1 MRLAATTATASTV
14 AAASLIVLFFLS
26 SATTTA
32 VSAWTNTNTNTQG
45 IASTSRTTTTTSMSA
60 SFTTIGSSNKPK
72 PVLPI
77 PDPIF
82 SDVPGT
88 WAYDTMS
95 RRVDEEILQRTYEDN
110 KETWETKEFAGVLKR
125 FQALR
130 TELQNAAK
138 TKLALPPPPPKGC
151 SALRQTEWDEW
162 KQILDP
168 FVSKGDTWLEAP
180 WMVTEFYVY
189 RRLLVDVIGYWD
201 EFDRFAN
208 GNSALLHFNSGDE
221 TKPVK
226 NPGYL
231 YDPFS
236 PQKRA
241 GLESSVA
248 SAESVMAKI
257 NNLVDNNNNYNN
269 NDDDDDD
276 NESSDSIDQGTKL
289 AASIALWGNKMDLSL
304 WPADTKTATQDIFS
318 AILDKAQEG
327 LLHDDSPGLVEHCEK
342 LRAKGGG
349 NVDIIVDNAGFELIT
364 DLALGQY
371 LVESGI
377 AKCVTFQLKSHP
389 TFVSDA
395 LELDLLEHVNHY
407 ADMEDASYPNAKIS
421 GSKWKGFL
429 KDGKWKCSENNFWVQ
444 AFPMWEMTE
453 PLWTDMH
460 ERCDLAFVKGDANY
474 RRLLGDCQWDMS
486 EASFQDVVGNYFP
499 CPICALRTLKAE
511 IGCGMDAEQVK
522 RAKSLDDNWQTN
534 GRFGVLQFGS
544 GC

>member
-1 MRLAATTATASTV
+1 MRSAGATAT
-14 AAASLIVLFFLS
+14 AAASLTVLFLL

-32 VSAWTNTNTNTQG
+32 SAWTNNRNTQG
-45 IASTSRTTTTTSMSA
+45 IPSRATNRATATKMSA
-60 SFTTIGSSNKPK
+60 SSTAATGSKPK
-72 PVLPI
+72 PKLPI
-77 PDPIF
+77 PDPIC

-110 KETWETKEFAGVLKR
+110 KETWKTEEFSGILQR
-125 FQALR
+125 FEDLR
-130 TELQNAAK
+130 KILQNASA
-138 TKLALPPPPPKGC
+138 TKVAFPPAPPEG
-151 SALRQTEWDEW
+151 SSDLRQTEWDEW

-189 RRLLVDVIGYWD
+189 RKLLVDVIGYWD
-201 EFDRFAN
+201 EFDRF
-208 GNSALLHFNSGDE
+208 GGDAE
-221 TKPVK
+221 AK

-231 YDPFS
+231 YDPFA

-248 SAESVMAKI
+248 SAEGVMAKI
-257 NNLVDNNNNYNN
+257 NNLVDT
-269 NDDDDDD
+269 DDG
-276 NESSDSIDQGTKL
+276 IDQGTRL

-304 WPADTKTATQDIFS
+304 WPADTKTATKDIFS
-318 AILDKAQEG
+318 AILDKATEG
-327 LLHDDSPGLVEHCEK
+327 LLHDDSSSLVEHCEK

-395 LELDLLEHVNHY
+395 LEKDLLEHVNHY
-407 ADMEDASYPNAKIS
+407 AEMDEAAYPNAKLS
-421 GSKWKGFL
+421 GSKWKAFL
-429 KDGKWKCSENNFWVQ
+429 EDGRWKCSENNFWVQ
-444 AFPMWEMTE
+444 AFPMWDMTE
-453 PLWTDMH
+453 PLWSDMH

-486 EASFQDVVGNYFP
+486 GASFQDVVGNYFP
-499 CPICALRTLKAE
+499 CPVCALRTLKAE
-511 IGCGMDAEQVK
+511 IGCGMDADQVE
-522 RAKSLDDNWQTN
+522 RAASLDENWQTN

>member
-1 MRLAATTATASTV
+1 MRFTAATTAR
-14 AAASLIVLFFLS
+14 SLTVLFLLS
-26 SATTTA
+26 AITTTA
-32 VSAWTNTNTNTQG
+32 SAWTNTKG
-45 IASTSRTTTTTSMSA
+45 IPTRTSTAQMATSSIA
-60 SFTTIGSSNKPK
+60 ADSSSKPK
-72 PVLPI
+72 PKLPI
-77 PDPIF
+77 PDPIC
-82 SDVPGT
+82 SNVPGT

-110 KETWETKEFAGVLKR
+110 KEIWETKEFAGILQR
-125 FQALR
+125 FQDLR
-130 TELQNAAK
+130 NELQSAST
-138 TKLALPPPPPKGC
+138 TKLALPPAPPKGC
-151 SALRQTEWDEW
+151 SDIRQTEWDEW

-168 FVSKGDTWLEAP
+168 FVSKEDTWLEAP

-201 EFDRFAN
+201 EFDRFEE
-208 GNSALLHFNSGDE
+208 SG
-221 TKPVK
+221 TVK

-231 YDPFS
+231 YDPFA

-257 NNLVDNNNNYNN
+257 NNLVDSGGENG
-269 NDDDDDD
+269 D
-276 NESSDSIDQGTKL
+276 IDQGTKL
-289 AASIALWGNKMDLSL
+289 ATSIALWGNKMDLSL
-304 WPADTKTATQDIFS
+304 WPADTKTATKDIFS

-327 LLHDDSPGLVEHCEK
+327 LLHDDSSGLVEHCEK

-395 LELDLLEHVNHY
+395 LEKDLLEHVNHY
-407 ADMEDASYPNAKIS
+407 AEMDDAYPNAKIS
-421 GSKWKGFL
+421 GSKWKSFL
-429 KDGKWKCSENNFWVQ
+429 ENGSWKCSENNFWVQ

-453 PLWTDMH
+453 PLWSDMH

-486 EASFQDVVGNYFP
+486 GASFQDVVGNYFP
-499 CPICALRTLKAE
+499 CPVCALRTLKAE
-511 IGCGMDAEQVK
+511 IGCGMEADQVE

>member
-1 MRLAATTATASTV
+1 MRSAVATATTA
-14 AAASLIVLFFLS
+14 SLTVLFLLS
-26 SATTTA
+26 AVFTTA
-32 VSAWTNTNTNTQG
+32 SAWTNTQG
-45 IASTSRTTTTTSMSA
+45 NPVRKLSTKMNASSSVTS
-60 SFTTIGSSNKPK
+60 GSDRKPK
-72 PVLPI
+72 PKLPI
-77 PDPIF
+77 PEPIC
-82 SDVPGT
+82 SDVEGT

-110 KETWETKEFAGVLKR
+110 KKNWLKEDFSGILQR
-125 FQALR
+125 FYDLR
-130 TELQNAAK
+130 KELQNASA
-138 TKLALPPPPPKGC
+138 TKLALPPAPPKGC
-151 SALRQTEWDEW
+151 SDLRQTEWDEW

-168 FVSKGDTWLEAP
+168 FVSKEDSWLEAP

-201 EFDRFAN
+201 EFDRFDES
-208 GNSALLHFNSGDE
+208 GN
-221 TKPVK
+221 VK
-226 NPGYL
+226 NPGCL
-231 YDPFS
+231 YDPFAS
-236 PQKRA
+236 AKRA

-248 SAESVMAKI
+248 SAENVMAKI
-257 NNLVDNNNNYNN
+257 NNLVDS
-269 NDDDDDD
+269 
-276 NESSDSIDQGTKL
+276 SSDIDQGTKL
-289 AASIALWGNKMDLSL
+289 ASSIALWGNKMDLSL
-304 WPADTKTATQDIFS
+304 WPADAKTASKDIFS

-327 LLHDDSPGLVEHCEK
+327 LLHDDSSDLVEHCEK
-342 LRAKGGG
+342 LCAKGGG

-395 LELDLLEHVNHY
+395 LEKDLLEHVNHY
-407 ADMEDASYPNAKIS
+407 AHMDNSYPNAKLS
-421 GSKWKGFL
+421 GTKWKSFL
-429 KDGKWKCSENNFWVQ
+429 EDGSWKCSENNFWVQ

-453 PLWTDMH
+453 PLWSDMH

-486 EASFQDVVGNYFP
+486 GASFQDVVGNYFP

-511 IGCGMDAEQVK
+511 ILVGVTSDQID
-522 RAKSLDDNWQTN
+522 RAKSLDDNWMVN
-534 GRFGVLQFGS
+534 GRFGVVQFGS